1 MDCGDLIK
9 SWIIPKN
16 VTECSCWVIS
26 SQQKISLYPLIV
38 NEIVIRFKGTAP
50 TNLLQIN
57 NHMTNKPWR
66 IVNEYIYFNQNTHSL
81 TIPIVTD
88 VHHIL
93 SIGEPID
100 EDEDKKIED
109 INRGTNTSSF
119 KGENIKRYY

>member
-1 MDCGDLIK
+1 MDCADQIK

-16 VTECSCWVIS
+16 VAECSCWVIS

-93 SIGEPID
+93 SIGEPICHILPMNPRHTLQSI
-100 EDEDKKIED
+100 K
-109 INRGTNTSSF
+109 GTYRFLKST
-119 KGENIKRYY
+119 